1 MEHAPYDIDRM
12 LRGLEVFL
20 QLFTPAVIVLY
31 LDIPPGIDIDFLYPC
46 SKNVLGEEGKLCHF
60 RVKVIDQLFLCFSL
74 YRDAVVADILCD
86 VPLDLLFYF
95 LAPAFYHERGIFAG
109 DILLHLF

>member
-31 LDIPPGIDIDFLYPC
+31 LDIPPGIDIDFLYPG
-46 SKNVLGEEGKLCHF
+46 SKMYLVRKENSAISV
-60 RVKVIDQLFLCFSL
+60 
-74 YRDAVVADILCD
+74 
-86 VPLDLLFYF
+86 
-95 LAPAFYHERGIFAG
+95 
-109 DILLHLF
+109 